1 MQLRTKPT
9 HPLRRAAYLHKRLST
24 VVGSIAAAAEMQLQT
39 DVTEAELAAVA
50 ARAGFSFA
58 APLRSQPRQAG
69 AGGSSADMHIAG
81 GDDEPDGAGDGD
93 ESGSDIEDLDA
104 VLAAEE
110 AAAAA
115 SGSDID
121 DLDAVLAAEEA
132 AAAAAAEGHGSG
144 SASGGGWQ

>member
-1 MQLRTKPT
+1 M
-9 HPLRRAAYLHKRLST
+9 
-24 VVGSIAAAAEMQLQT
+24 GGIAAAAELQPQT
-39 DVTEAELAAVA
+39 DVAEAELAAVA

-58 APLRSQPRQAG
+58 VPLRSQPPPA
-69 AGGSSADMHIAG
+69 AAASSSEDMHTAG
-81 GDDEPDGAGDGD
+81 GDDEPDGEGAGDGD

-110 AAAAA
+110 AAAEA
-115 SGSDID
+115 SGSDIE

-132 AAAAAAEGHGSG
+132 AAAEGRGSG